1 MFHRFSIN
9 YIGQMPSV
17 SHFLKLLLLP
27 LLALLLGA
35 GGSKAQ
41 ITIAKWTFENQNVI
55 ADATSIAANQSA
67 KLCRLL
73 VLAATQPQFSQP
85 TPVPVPADFA
95 LQPLNGI
102 LTLETINIGRYKS
115 PL

>member
-41 ITIAKWTFENQNVI
+41 ITIAEWTFENQNVI

-67 KLCRLL
+67 
-73 VLAATQPQFSQP
+73 
-85 TPVPVPADFA
+85 A
-95 LQPLNGI
+95 LQVVGAGQPIIATTNPGASGFCASTTKWI
-102 LTLETINIGRYKS
+102 LALETINIGKYKS

>member
-41 ITIAKWTFENQNVI
+41 ITIAEWTFENQNVI

-67 KLCRLL
+67 ALQVVGAGPNLL
-73 VLAATQPQFSQP
+73 PPP
-85 TPVPVPADFA
+85 TPVPADFV
-95 LQPLNGI
+95 LQPRPGI
-102 LTLETINIGRYKS
+102 LALETINIGKYKS

>member
-41 ITIAKWTFENQNVI
+41 ITIAEWTFENQNVI

-67 KLCRLL
+67 
-73 VLAATQPQFSQP
+73 
-85 TPVPVPADFA
+85 A
-95 LQPLNGI
+95 LQVVGAGGNPITIAHNQPRCQRI
-102 LTLETINIGRYKS
+102 LCFNHGLEYWHWKR
-115 PL
+115 

>member
-41 ITIAKWTFENQNVI
+41 ITIAEWTFEKS
-55 ADATSIAANQSA
+55 TG
-67 KLCRLL
+67 RLN
-73 VLAATQPQFSQP
+73 F
-85 TPVPVPADFA
+85 
-95 LQPLNGI
+95 QPLGMDHYEF
-102 LTLETINIGRYKS
+102 LLAR
-115 PL
+115 